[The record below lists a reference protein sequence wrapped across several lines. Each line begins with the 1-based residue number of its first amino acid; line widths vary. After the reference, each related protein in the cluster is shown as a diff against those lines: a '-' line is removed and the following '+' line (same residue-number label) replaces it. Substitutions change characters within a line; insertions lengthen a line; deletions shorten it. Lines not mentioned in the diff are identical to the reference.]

1 MVSSLERA
9 EEQRK
14 ATAHTLRS
22 SCAVE
27 RYLSVFRDRW
37 SLLIMRDL
45 LEGQRRFSEL
55 KKSLVGITAKTL
67 SERLKELRE
76 FGVITRTAYPEVPV
90 RVVYAVTEKGR
101 DFDQVL
107 RAARAW
113 GERWIPITEKEA

>member
-1 MVSSLERA
+1 
-9 EEQRK
+9 
-14 ATAHTLRS
+14 
-22 SCAVE
+22 
-27 RYLSVFRDRW
+27 
-37 SLLIMRDL
+37 MRDL